1 MLKLVIVGTV
11 FAVAQ
16 AIQHPI
22 NREIVS
28 QIRER
33 THRWVAH
40 DVETNP
46 LRNRTYFDLK
56 GLLGT
61 INRPAQAFEPLDIK
75 YSDPFHVA
83 EGVPTDFDWRSQS
96 NCVHPIRDQQH
107 CGSCWAFAA
116 TEALSDRFCIASEG
130 AIDVVLSP

>member
-22 NREIVS
+22 NSQIVS

-40 DVETNP
+40 DVEANP

-61 INRPAQAFEPLDIK
+61 INRPA
-75 YSDPFHVA
+75 
-83 EGVPTDFDWRSQS
+83 
-96 NCVHPIRDQQH
+96 
-107 CGSCWAFAA
+107 
-116 TEALSDRFCIASEG
+116 
-130 AIDVVLSP
+130 